1 MIELHR
7 ITKQISDLL
16 EDQNTLNE
24 IKRIMHHDGTISII
38 DQITHLQNNT
48 QVNNINH
55 LRKSL
60 DTIEDRLECV
70 NDDFTSAY
78 NSVQDAVSYLEEV
91 SDYSDYV
98 DEAKQSVEDL
108 KMELNNLT
116 EDNQL
121 DEVTKEIDE
130 ENTNNPQQ

>member
-1 MIELHR
+1 MLELQTM
-7 ITKQISDLL
+7 TKQISDLIK
-16 EDQNTLNE
+16 DQETLNE

-38 DQITHLQNNT
+38 EQITHLQKNT
-48 QVNNINH
+48 KVNNINH

-70 NDDFTSAY
+70 DEDFSSAY

-91 SDYSDYV
+91 SDYSDYIG
-98 DEAKQSVEDL
+98 EAKQSVEDL
-108 KMELNNLT
+108 KMELNDLV
-116 EDNQL
+116 EDKQI